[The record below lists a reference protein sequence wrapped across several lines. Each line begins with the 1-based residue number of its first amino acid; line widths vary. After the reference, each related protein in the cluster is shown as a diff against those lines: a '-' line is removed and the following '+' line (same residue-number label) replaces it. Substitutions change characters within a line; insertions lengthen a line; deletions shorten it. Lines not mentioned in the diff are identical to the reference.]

1 MKKIIAVLLTIIMT
15 FSIISIFPS
24 LLLTSMAM
32 PIGDENNY
40 GLAIQNSGQSVE
52 TTGIAPEKEKNFSL
66 EEAKV
71 YIDDSLEKSSESS
84 DTIIYPDGVTFYST
98 NALTRAS
105 SYADYKPANAVS
117 YALQYAE
124 NPNSSQFK
132 TLDNDCTNFVSQAIA
147 VGGVY
152 SYINTSFT
160 DTPLFRDWIYE
171 DNPNAWYMVKKTKSS
186 GSTYWAYSKT
196 WAVVD
201 NFRSFQIGRAARG
214 SNTLYGKLSGG
225 TPNTTANV
233 NTNYEYKLRKN
244 DTVGQVWQLEGKH
257 SIIITAVTQRTDGYN
272 YVWYSSH
279 SENRKNEDIQTFLS
293 WCYNNYG
300 TTNIYSMSFS

>member
-52 TTGIAPEKEKNFSL
+52 TTGIAPEIEKNFSL

-105 SYADYKPANAVS
+105 SYADYKPANLV
-117 YALQYAE
+117 
-124 NPNSSQFK
+124 N
-132 TLDNDCTNFVSQAIA
+132 C
-147 VGGVY
+147 
-152 SYINTSFT
+152 
-160 DTPLFRDWIYE
+160 
-171 DNPNAWYMVKKTKSS
+171 KK
-186 GSTYWAYSKT
+186 
-196 WAVVD
+196 
-201 NFRSFQIGRAARG
+201 
-214 SNTLYGKLSGG
+214 
-225 TPNTTANV
+225 
-233 NTNYEYKLRKN
+233 
-244 DTVGQVWQLEGKH
+244 
-257 SIIITAVTQRTDGYN
+257 
-272 YVWYSSH
+272 
-279 SENRKNEDIQTFLS
+279 
-293 WCYNNYG
+293 
-300 TTNIYSMSFS
+300 